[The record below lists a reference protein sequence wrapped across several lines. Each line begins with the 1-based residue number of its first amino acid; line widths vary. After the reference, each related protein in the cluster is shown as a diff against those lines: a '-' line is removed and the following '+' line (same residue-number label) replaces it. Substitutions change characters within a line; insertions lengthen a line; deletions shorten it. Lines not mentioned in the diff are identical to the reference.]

1 MSNPKYYY
9 GTELKW
15 STEDVELIAEGMD
28 IRLTQEQM
36 VQVLIATFEDNEY
49 IGQMINEEIQKTI
62 EYIQESEQSKEP
74 VEYGEDERGC
84 DKYHQQKDDAL

>member
-1 MSNPKYYY
+1 MSNPKYYQ

-49 IGQMINEEIQKTI
+49 IGQMINQEIQNTI
-62 EYIQESEQSKEP
+62 EYIKLNSNESE
-74 VEYGEDERGC
+74 
-84 DKYHQQKDDAL
+84 

>member
-15 STEDVELIAEGMD
+15 STEDVELIAEQMD
-28 IRLTQEQM
+28 IKLTQEQM

-49 IGQMINEEIQKTI
+49 IGQMINEEIQSTI
-62 EYIQESEQSKEP
+62 EHVKEL
-74 VEYGEDERGC
+74 E
-84 DKYHQQKDDAL
+84 K

>member
-28 IRLTQEQM
+28 IKLTQEQM

-49 IGQMINEEIQKTI
+49 IGQMINEEIQHSRERIK
-62 EYIQESEQSKEP
+62 ESEK
-74 VEYGEDERGC
+74 
-84 DKYHQQKDDAL
+84 

>member
-15 STEDVELIAEGMD
+15 STEDVELIAEQMD
-28 IRLTQEQM
+28 IKLTQEQM

-49 IGQMINEEIQKTI
+49 LGQMINEEIQHSI
-62 EYIQESEQSKEP
+62 ERIKESEK
-74 VEYGEDERGC
+74 
-84 DKYHQQKDDAL
+84 

>member
-15 STEDVELIAEGMD
+15 STEDVELIAEQMD
-28 IRLTQEQM
+28 IQLTQEQM

-49 IGQMINEEIQKTI
+49 IGQMINEEIQHSI
-62 EYIQESEQSKEP
+62 ERIKESEK
-74 VEYGEDERGC
+74 
-84 DKYHQQKDDAL
+84 

>member
-15 STEDVELIAEGMD
+15 STEDVELIAEQMD
-28 IRLTQEQM
+28 IKLTQEQM

-49 IGQMINEEIQKTI
+49 IGQMINEEIQSTI
-62 EYIQESEQSKEP
+62 EHIKGLEK
-74 VEYGEDERGC
+74 
-84 DKYHQQKDDAL
+84 

>member
-15 STEDVELIAEGMD
+15 STEDVELIADGMD
-28 IRLTQEQM
+28 IKLTQEQM

-49 IGQMINEEIQKTI
+49 IGQMINEEIQHSI
-62 EYIQESEQSKEP
+62 ERIKESEK
-74 VEYGEDERGC
+74 
-84 DKYHQQKDDAL
+84 

>member
-15 STEDVELIAEGMD
+15 STEDVELIAEQMD
-28 IRLTQEQM
+28 IQLTQEQM

-49 IGQMINEEIQKTI
+49 IGQMINQEIQNTI
-62 EYIQESEQSKEP
+62 EHIKESEK
-74 VEYGEDERGC
+74 
-84 DKYHQQKDDAL
+84 

>member
-15 STEDVELIAEGMD
+15 STEDVELIAEQMD
-28 IRLTQEQM
+28 IQLTQEQM

-49 IGQMINEEIQKTI
+49 IGQMINEEIQSTI
-62 EYIQESEQSKEP
+62 EHIKGLEK
-74 VEYGEDERGC
+74 
-84 DKYHQQKDDAL
+84 

>member
-15 STEDVELIAEGMD
+15 STEDVELIAEQMD
-28 IRLTQEQM
+28 IKLTQEQM

-49 IGQMINEEIQKTI
+49 IGQMINEEIQSTI
-62 EYIQESEQSKEP
+62 EHIKEL
-74 VEYGEDERGC
+74 E
-84 DKYHQQKDDAL
+84 K

>member
-28 IRLTQEQM
+28 IKLTQEQM

-49 IGQMINEEIQKTI
+49 IGQMINEEIQSTI
-62 EYIQESEQSKEP
+62 EHIKGLEK
-74 VEYGEDERGC
+74 
-84 DKYHQQKDDAL
+84 

>member
-15 STEDVELIAEGMD
+15 STEDVELIAEQMD
-28 IRLTQEQM
+28 IQLTQEQM

-49 IGQMINEEIQKTI
+49 LGQMINEEIQHSI
-62 EYIQESEQSKEP
+62 ERIKESEK
-74 VEYGEDERGC
+74 
-84 DKYHQQKDDAL
+84 

>member
-15 STEDVELIAEGMD
+15 STEDVELIAEQMD
-28 IRLTQEQM
+28 IQLTQEQM

-49 IGQMINEEIQKTI
+49 IGQMINEEIQSTI
-62 EYIQESEQSKEP
+62 EHVKEL
-74 VEYGEDERGC
+74 E
-84 DKYHQQKDDAL
+84 K

>member
-15 STEDVELIAEGMD
+15 STEDVELIADGMD
-28 IRLTQEQM
+28 IKLTQEQM

-49 IGQMINEEIQKTI
+49 LGQMINEEIQHSI
-62 EYIQESEQSKEP
+62 ERIKESEK
-74 VEYGEDERGC
+74 
-84 DKYHQQKDDAL
+84 

>member
-62 EYIQESEQSKEP
+62 EHIKESEK
-74 VEYGEDERGC
+74 
-84 DKYHQQKDDAL
+84 

>member
-15 STEDVELIAEGMD
+15 STEDVELIAEQMD
-28 IRLTQEQM
+28 IQLTPKQM

-62 EYIQESEQSKEP
+62 EYIKESEK
-74 VEYGEDERGC
+74 
-84 DKYHQQKDDAL
+84 

>member
-1 MSNPKYYY
+1 MSHPQYYY

-28 IRLTQEQM
+28 IRLTKEQM

-49 IGQMINEEIQKTI
+49 IGQMINEEIQKAI
-62 EYIQESEQSKEP
+62 EHIKESEK
-74 VEYGEDERGC
+74 
-84 DKYHQQKDDAL
+84 

>member
-1 MSNPKYYY
+1 MSNSKYYQ

-49 IGQMINEEIQKTI
+49 IGQMINQEIQNTI
-62 EYIQESEQSKEP
+62 EYIKLNSNESE
-74 VEYGEDERGC
+74 
-84 DKYHQQKDDAL
+84 

>member
-1 MSNPKYYY
+1 MSNPKYYQ

-28 IRLTQEQM
+28 IQLTQEQM

-49 IGQMINEEIQKTI
+49 IGQMINQEIQNTI
-62 EYIQESEQSKEP
+62 EHI
-74 VEYGEDERGC
+74 
-84 DKYHQQKDDAL
+84 KDLEK

>member
-15 STEDVELIAEGMD
+15 STEDVELIAEQMD
-28 IRLTQEQM
+28 IQLTQEQM

-49 IGQMINEEIQKTI
+49 IGQMINEEIQSTI
-62 EYIQESEQSKEP
+62 EHIKEL
-74 VEYGEDERGC
+74 E
-84 DKYHQQKDDAL
+84 K